1 MIPPEAAT
9 KDRRGKPKRNLC
21 FDVSRVNRCPGIP
34 HLEASSGG
42 RTERPWTGRSSRR
55 HDIARDPELDPRA
68 AVQHARLVDLTDQL
82 LVRTGEM
89 AHRQE
94 EGPNRKIFGAM
105 ARYLPALSGM
115 RLL

>member
-1 MIPPEAAT
+1 MQGTLACSSLAF
-9 KDRRGKPKRNLC
+9 LC
-21 FDVSRVNRCPGIP
+21 VLCAFALRCC
-34 HLEASSGG
+34 LASFH
-42 RTERPWTGRSSRR
+42 RAQLDDAVLPVL
-55 HDIARDPELDPRA
+55 ALCDPELDPRA